1 MPPRRIVSPHW
12 HSASGMSIMGTFFLR
27 LAGGA
32 EDVPPR
38 LLPEAGGAAGAGIV
52 DTGNHPAA
60 CVTGIVDVEP
70 KTHTGDAASCGMPCL
85 SLQRSMRCSER
96 VHLEYFSYSPHARH
110 MAYGRITHKVFR
122 DHPVPATFE
131 ATLDLDAAVCAIGDD
146 TFELMRRPWNTLAA
160 LIRCAGV
167 AYPPFQADRDR
178 RVSLWFHRTG
188 KSCPVRRQGCRG
200 VGRAGGRSSECGG
213 SSYRIATSQ
222 CHIPQV
228 GG

>member
-1 MPPRRIVSPHW
+1 
-12 HSASGMSIMGTFFLR
+12 MGTFFLR

-52 DTGNHPAA
+52 DAGNHPAA

-85 SLQRSMRCSER
+85 SLQRLMRCSGR

-110 MAYGRITHKVFR
+110 MAYGRITHKVLR

-146 TFELMRRPWNTLAA
+146 TFLN
-160 LIRCAGV
+160 
-167 AYPPFQADRDR
+167 
-178 RVSLWFHRTG
+178 
-188 KSCPVRRQGCRG
+188 
-200 VGRAGGRSSECGG
+200 
-213 SSYRIATSQ
+213 
-222 CHIPQV
+222 
-228 GG
+228 